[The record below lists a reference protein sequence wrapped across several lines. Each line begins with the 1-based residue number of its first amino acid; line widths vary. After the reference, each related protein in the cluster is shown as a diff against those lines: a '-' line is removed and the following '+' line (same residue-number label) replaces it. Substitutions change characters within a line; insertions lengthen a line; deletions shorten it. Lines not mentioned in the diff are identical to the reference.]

1 MPVDWAGPQRLSGST
16 PETGIKL
23 AGTARSVLN
32 RKESPMFIIT
42 FESGMTT
49 TMTAEQLI
57 ASKAWLLSIGAEWE
71 RIS

>member
-1 MPVDWAGPQRLSGST
+1 
-16 PETGIKL
+16 
-23 AGTARSVLN
+23 
-32 RKESPMFIIT
+32 MFIIT